1 MTTLRDTNLSQSLD
15 LTGKTLLLPL
25 ETDAVLHYANRAA
38 FPATGRLKRIYI
50 ADDTG
55 LTWSWTGTTYQ
66 PSAPSTDEFATLEG
80 TVTQAEEDI
89 AALQLG
95 LANTSGDL
103 SALPTLLDAVQNIL
117 EFPTAA
123 SFPPVGRAQR
133 LYIALDSGLPYRW
146 DGTAYT
152 PAADLPPTF
161 SPTPPAHP
169 YQGQRWTD
177 TFDLTT
183 YEWFVSAWVEKP
195 NNQQ

>member
-50 ADDTG
+50 ADDTAAH
-55 LTWSWTGTTYQ
+55 WHWTGTTYQ

-80 TVTQAEEDI
+80 TVAAAEEDI

-95 LANTSGDL
+95 LATATGDL

-123 SFPPVGRAQR
+123 SFPPSAAPSASTSRSTPASPT
-133 LYIALDSGLPYRW
+133 A
-146 DGTAYT
+146 GTA
-152 PAADLPPTF
+152 P
-161 SPTPPAHP
+161 PTPPP
-169 YQGQRWTD
+169 PTSPPPFPPLPQRTP
-177 TFDLTT
+177 TKANAGPTLSTSLLTNG
-183 YEWFVSAWVEKP
+183 S
-195 NNQQ
+195 